1 MVIFI
6 YQHSEMEKLISLCKR
21 RGFVFQGSE
30 IYGGLANSWDYGP
43 LGVEMRRNIRNEWWN
58 NIVRQR
64 DDVVGLEAAII
75 MNPKVLE
82 ASGHLQGFT
91 DPLVECKNCQGR
103 FREDQIE
110 SENCPECDGDL
121 GPPRQFNLMLKTFLG
136 PLEETASTVY
146 MRPETAQGMFVD
158 FLNVLTSSR
167 KKLPFGIAQIGK
179 SFRNEITPHN
189 FIFRTREFEQMEM
202 EYFVHPTTDE
212 NWHSYWIQE
221 RFKWYIDHGIK
232 EKNIRIRPHES
243 DELSHYSKATSDIE
257 YLFPWGWGEL
267 EGIANRTNF
276 DLQAHSEAS
285 GQKLVYFDEE
295 TKSHITPY
303 VIEPAAGVDRMML
316 AFMLDAYREETI
328 QTDNKSAKQDVR
340 TYLKFHSS
348 IAPITVGILPLSRN
362 EKLIPLSQKIYKDL
376 RINTHLNINYDDA
389 QSIGRRYRRFDE
401 IGTPYCVTIDFDS
414 LDDQQVTIRDRDTL
428 SQKRLPIIELS
439 QYLED
444 KMKPNG
450 IA

>member
-1 MVIFI
+1 
-6 YQHSEMEKLISLCKR
+6 MEKLISLCKR

-75 MNPKVLE
+75 MNPKVWE

>member
-1 MVIFI
+1 LEDANTVTMD
-6 YQHSEMEKLISLCKR
+6 KLISLCKR

-43 LGVEMRRNIRNEWWN
+43 LGVEMKRNIRNEWWKS
-58 NIVRQR
+58 IVRQR

-75 MNPKVLE
+75 MNPKVWA

-91 DPLVECKNCQGR
+91 DPLVECQNCQSR
-103 FREDQIE
+103 FREDQVE
-110 SENCPECDGDL
+110 TENCPKCGGDF
-121 GPPRQFNLMLKTFLG
+121 GAPRQFNLMLKTFLG
-136 PLEETASTVY
+136 PLEETANTVY
-146 MRPETAQGMFVD
+146 MRPETAQGMFVN
-158 FLNVLTSSR
+158 FLNVLTASR

-202 EYFVHPTTDE
+202 EYFVHPGLDE
-212 NWHSYWIQE
+212 HWHSYWIQE
-221 RFKWYIDHGIK
+221 RFNWYIAHGIK

-276 DLQAHSEAS
+276 DLQAHSDAS
-285 GQKLVYFDEE
+285 GHKLVYFDEE

-316 AFMLDAYREETI
+316 AFMLDAYQEESI
-328 QTDNKSAKQDVR
+328 QTNSESGKQDIR
-340 TYLKFHSS
+340 TILKFHHS
-348 IAPITVGILPLSRN
+348 IAPVTVGILPLSRN
-362 EKLIPLSQKIYKDL
+362 EKLIPLSQEIYKDL
-376 RINTHLNINYDDA
+376 RLNTHLNINYDDA

-401 IGTPYCVTIDFDS
+401 IGAPYCVTIDFES
-414 LDDQQVTIRDRDTL
+414 LVDQQVTIRDRDTL
-428 SQKRLPIIELS
+428 VQKRLPIIELKS
-439 QYLED
+439 YLEEQI
-444 KMKPNG
+444 KRNG
-450 IA
+450 TS

>member
-1 MVIFI
+1 MD
-6 YQHSEMEKLISLCKR
+6 KLISLCKR

-43 LGVEMRRNIRNEWWN
+43 LGVEMKRNIRNEWWKS
-58 NIVRQR
+58 IVRQR

-75 MNPKVLE
+75 MNPKVWA

-91 DPLVECKNCQGR
+91 DPLVECQNCQSR
-103 FREDQIE
+103 FREDQVE
-110 SENCPECDGDL
+110 TENCPKCGGDF
-121 GPPRQFNLMLKTFLG
+121 GAPRQFNLMLKTFLG
-136 PLEETASTVY
+136 PLEETANTVY
-146 MRPETAQGMFVD
+146 MRPETAQGMFVN
-158 FLNVLTSSR
+158 FLNVLTASR

-202 EYFVHPTTDE
+202 EYFVHPGLDE
-212 NWHSYWIQE
+212 HWHSYWIQE
-221 RFKWYIDHGIK
+221 RFNWYIAHGIK

-276 DLQAHSEAS
+276 DLQAHSDAS
-285 GQKLVYFDEE
+285 GHKLVYFDEE

-316 AFMLDAYREETI
+316 AFMLDAYQEESI
-328 QTDNKSAKQDVR
+328 QTNSESGKQDIR
-340 TYLKFHSS
+340 TILKFHHS
-348 IAPITVGILPLSRN
+348 IAPVTVGILPLSRN
-362 EKLIPLSQKIYKDL
+362 EKLIPLSQEIYKDL
-376 RINTHLNINYDDA
+376 RLNTHLNINYDDA

-401 IGTPYCVTIDFDS
+401 IGAPYCVTIDFES
-414 LDDQQVTIRDRDTL
+414 LVDQQVTIRDRDTL
-428 SQKRLPIIELS
+428 VQKRLPIIELKS
-439 QYLED
+439 YLEEQI
-444 KMKPNG
+444 KRNG
-450 IA
+450 TS

>member
-1 MVIFI
+1 LEDSNNVT
-6 YQHSEMEKLISLCKR
+6 MEKLISLCKR

-75 MNPKVLE
+75 MNPKVWE

-103 FREDQIE
+103 FREDQVE

-328 QTDNKSAKQDVR
+328 QKDNKSAKQDVR

>member
-1 MVIFI
+1 
-6 YQHSEMEKLISLCKR
+6 MEDANTVTMDKLISLCKR

-43 LGVEMRRNIRNEWWN
+43 LGVEMKRNIRNEWWKS
-58 NIVRQR
+58 IVRQR

-75 MNPKVLE
+75 MNPKVWA

-91 DPLVECKNCQGR
+91 DPLVECQNCQSR
-103 FREDQIE
+103 FREDQVE
-110 SENCPECDGDL
+110 TENCPKCGGDF
-121 GPPRQFNLMLKTFLG
+121 GAPRQFNLMLKTFLG
-136 PLEETASTVY
+136 PLEETANTVY
-146 MRPETAQGMFVD
+146 MRPETAQGMFVN
-158 FLNVLTSSR
+158 FLNVLTASR

-202 EYFVHPTTDE
+202 EYFVHPGLDE
-212 NWHSYWIQE
+212 HWHSYWIQE
-221 RFKWYIDHGIK
+221 RFNWYIAHGIK

-276 DLQAHSEAS
+276 DLQAHSDAS
-285 GQKLVYFDEE
+285 GHKLVYFDEE

-316 AFMLDAYREETI
+316 AFMLDAYQEESI
-328 QTDNKSAKQDVR
+328 QTNSESGKQDIR
-340 TYLKFHSS
+340 TILKFHHS
-348 IAPITVGILPLSRN
+348 IAPVTVGILPLSRN
-362 EKLIPLSQKIYKDL
+362 EKLIPLSQEIYKDL
-376 RINTHLNINYDDA
+376 RLNTHLNINYDDA

-401 IGTPYCVTIDFDS
+401 IGAPYCVTIDFES
-414 LDDQQVTIRDRDTL
+414 LVDQQVTIRDRDTL
-428 SQKRLPIIELS
+428 VQKRLPIIELKS
-439 QYLED
+439 YLEEQI
-444 KMKPNG
+444 KRNG
-450 IA
+450 TS

>member
-1 MVIFI
+1 MEDSNNVT
-6 YQHSEMEKLISLCKR
+6 MEKLISLCKR

-75 MNPKVLE
+75 MNPKVWE